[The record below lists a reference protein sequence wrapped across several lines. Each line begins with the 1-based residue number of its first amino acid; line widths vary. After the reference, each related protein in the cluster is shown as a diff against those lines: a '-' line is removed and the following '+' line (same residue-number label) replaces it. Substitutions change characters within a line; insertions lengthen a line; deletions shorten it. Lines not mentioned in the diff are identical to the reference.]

1 MTYQANQTLPYRVEL
16 YRQLKRKRTAFA
28 YGFVLSL
35 PILVAIAVKFGPS
48 GNSGGPTRLGSGTTD
63 LIGLATLGAA
73 NFTTTMLYFSTPF
86 LLVTVIAL
94 FNGDTVASEASWSTL
109 RYLLASPVP
118 RTRLL
123 LQKIKV
129 SLTLSLFAVLLVPLS
144 AWIVGAIAFGFK
156 PLQTP
161 LGATFDNA
169 TALSRIGIMTGYLA
183 ISLLFVAGLA
193 FYLSVRTDA
202 PRGAVGVAVGISILL
217 NIVDA
222 ITALGVVRE
231 WLPVHYAF
239 SWFDALSITI
249 DWSQMIRGASYCA
262 MAGILFYALAIM
274 KFAKKDVT
282 S

>member
-1 MTYQANQTLPYRVEL
+1 MSYQAQRTLPYRVEL

-28 YGFVLSL
+28 YSFVLSL

-48 GNSGGPTRLGSGTTD
+48 GNSGGPTRLGSGTID
-63 LIGLATLGAA
+63 LIGLATIGAA
-73 NFTTTMLYFSTPF
+73 NFTVTMLYFSTPF

-109 RYLLASPVP
+109 RYLLAAPVP

-123 LQKIKV
+123 IQKMKV
-129 SLTLSLFAVLLVPLS
+129 SLTLSLIAVILVPLS
-144 AWIVGAIAFGFK
+144 AWIVGMIAFGLK

-161 LGATFDNA
+161 LGATFENSV
-169 TALSRIGIMTGYLA
+169 ALSRIGIMTGYLA
-183 ISLLFVAGLA
+183 ITLLFVAGLA

-202 PRGAVGVAVGISILL
+202 PLGAVGVAVGISILL
-217 NIVDA
+217 NILDA
-222 ITALGVVRE
+222 ITALGSIRD
-231 WLPVHYAF
+231 WLPVHYSF

-262 MAGILFYALAIM
+262 MTGIIMYALAFIR
-274 KFAKKDVT
+274 FAKKDVT